1 MPLSRPTLGELRNR
15 AEQELA
21 ARLGL
26 STLIPQGPAAAIA
39 AVIAG
44 QTHSLL
50 GAIAYEVDQVW
61 PDTCNAAN
69 LDVWG
74 ARLSLPR
81 KASVA
86 ASGTIS
92 IAGTTGTTVAA
103 GSLVQ
108 RADGRRF
115 ATQAAVT
122 LLGGAALVRVVASQA
137 GYAGNTAPL
146 TALSMASSVTGTVTG
161 VTVDD
166 AGLDGGA
173 DEEGD
178 DPFRARLVQRFAA
191 APGVGTAA
199 DYERWALEVPGV
211 TRAWVLP
218 GNQGAGTVGLAFVL
232 DDDPISI
239 VPTATKVAEVQAY
252 IDARRPAEVSFLAFA
267 PALTAVNFTIEVTPD
282 TTAVRD
288 AVAASLEDLF
298 LREGAPGTTIPL
310 SHVREAISLA
320 PGETDHVL
328 TVPAADIVIGSG
340 TIAVV
345 GTITWV

>member
-15 AEQELA
+15 YEQDLA

-26 STLIPQGPAAAIA
+26 SALIPQGPAAAIA

-44 QTHSLL
+44 AAHSMH
-50 GAIAYEVDQVW
+50 GAVQYQADQVW
-61 PDTCNAAN
+61 PDSCDSAN
-69 LDVWG
+69 LDRFG
-74 ARLSLPR
+74 LLLSEPR
-81 KASVA
+81 KAAVA
-86 ASGTIS
+86 ASGRVS
-92 IAGTTGTTVAA
+92 IVGTNGTTIAA

-115 ATQAAVT
+115 STQAAATIV
-122 LLGGAALVRVVASQA
+122 GGAALVDVLAAVP
-137 GYAGNTAPL
+137 GYGGNTAPL
-146 TALSMASSVTGTVTG
+146 TALTMASSVVGTVTA
-161 VTVDD
+161 VSVDD

-178 DPFRARLVQRFAA
+178 EAFRARLVKRFAA

-199 DYERWALEVPGV
+199 DYERWALQVAGV
-211 TRAWVLP
+211 TRAWPLP

-252 IDARRPAEVSFLAFA
+252 IDARKPVEVSFLAFA
-267 PALTAVNFTIEVTPD
+267 PTLTAINFTIAVVPD

-288 AVAASLEDLF
+288 AVLASLEDLF
-298 LREGAPGTTIPL
+298 LREGRPGSTIPL

-328 TVPAADIVIGSG
+328 TVPSTDIVIGAG
-340 TIAVV
+340 AIAVV